1 MSLKS
6 RLRDFGARANK
17 ATDRAIGI
25 YNEKVDKITEPS
37 VDVGL
42 DQKTMLYIGAA
53 IVAFLLFWKRK

>member
-6 RLRDFGARANK
+6 RLKEFGTRANRT
-17 ATDRAIGI
+17 ADRAIGI

-42 DQKTMLYIGAA
+42 DQKTMLYIGVA